1 MPTLYKV
8 VRSIVLIAI
17 ATIFLYFSYKP
28 TELKIYSDKFYEYI
42 DNVTFVKQLRD
53 INFFPVSERELSSI
67 NSRSIYVNYPQKSV
81 RVTLSDIGISIDSRK
96 NQVLDRKKFESFK
109 DKLDKEFQYLKNAPN
124 INLETN
130 EFYALGG
137 SSNITLDEKDF
148 LSKINYQTLTAMAEP
163 RIYPKFL
170 EVFIETENQKANLE
184 LKNQILGT
192 PLTIKAGRME
202 IGVTQTTLDSFIEKI
217 SIDRKEI
224 LKINTSKI
232 ENYLI
237 REDKARKF
245 PTEINFKAAGTKLA
259 NYLLFRLTEEN
270 SSKTFILPI
279 NGSFSFST
287 SLHPKY
293 IEVNKSQQRAYLFEN
308 GELKKTLL
316 ISTGVTWETPSG
328 NYKILNKVP
337 MTISYSNNWY
347 MPWYLPI
354 GTINGPYYFGFHE
367 VPYHMDYNGMIY
379 SRDPETIGSPATG
392 GCIQVL
398 KGQAKELF
406 DWAEVGMPVYIT
418 E

>member
-17 ATIFLYFSYKP
+17 AIVFLYFSYKP
-28 TELKIYSDKFYEYI
+28 AELQIYSDQFYEYI

-81 RVTLSDIGISIDSRK
+81 RVSLSDIGISIDSRK
-96 NQVLDRKKFESFK
+96 NQVLDRKKFESFN

-148 LSKINYQTLTAMAEP
+148 LSKISYQTLTAMAEP

-237 REDKARKF
+237 REDVARKF

-337 MTISYSNNWY
+337 MTISYTNNWY

-406 DWAEVGMPVYIT
+406 DWSEVGMPVYIT

>member
-1 MPTLYKV
+1 MSSIYKV

-17 ATIFLYFSYKP
+17 AIVFLYFSYSP
-28 TELKIYSDKFYEYI
+28 SELQKYTDQFNEYI
-42 DNVTFVKQLRD
+42 DNIALVKQLRE
-53 INFFPVSERELSSI
+53 INLFPVSERELNSI

-81 RVTLSDIGISIDSRK
+81 RVSLSDIGVSIDNRK

-148 LSKINYQTLTAMAEP
+148 LTKINYQTLTAVAEP
-163 RIYPKFL
+163 RVYPKFL
-170 EVFIETENQKANLE
+170 EVFIETENQKANLQ
-184 LKNQILGT
+184 LKNQIIST

-202 IGVTQTTLDSFIEKI
+202 VKVSQATLDSFIEKI
-217 SIDRKEI
+217 SADRKEV

-237 REDKARKF
+237 REDGARKF
-245 PTEINFKAAGTKLA
+245 PTEINFKAAGTKLS

-316 ISTGVTWETPSG
+316 ISTGVTWETPLGSF
-328 NYKILNKVP
+328 KILNKVP
-337 MTISYSNNWY
+337 MTISYTNNWY

-367 VPYHMDYNGMIY
+367 VPYHMDYNGVIY

>member
-17 ATIFLYFSYKP
+17 AIVFLYFSYKP
-28 TELKIYSDKFYEYI
+28 TELQIYSDKFYEYI
-42 DNVTFVKQLRD
+42 DNLTFVKQLRE
-53 INFFPVSERELSSI
+53 INLFPVSERELNSI
-67 NSRSIYVNYPQKSV
+67 NSRNIYVNYPQKSV
-81 RVTLSDIGISIDSRK
+81 KVSLSDIGISIDSRK

-170 EVFIETENQKANLE
+170 EVFIETENQKANLQ

-202 IGVTQTTLDSFIEKI
+202 IGVSQTTLDSFIEKT
-217 SIDRKEI
+217 SIDRKEV

-237 REDKARKF
+237 REDEARKF

-293 IEVNKSQQRAYLFEN
+293 IEVNKSQQRAYLF
-308 GELKKTLL
+308 
-316 ISTGVTWETPSG
+316 
-328 NYKILNKVP
+328 
-337 MTISYSNNWY
+337 
-347 MPWYLPI
+347 
-354 GTINGPYYFGFHE
+354 
-367 VPYHMDYNGMIY
+367 
-379 SRDPETIGSPATG
+379 
-392 GCIQVL
+392 
-398 KGQAKELF
+398 
-406 DWAEVGMPVYIT
+406 
-418 E
+418 

>member
-1 MPTLYKV
+1 MSSIYKV

-17 ATIFLYFSYKP
+17 AIVFLYFSYSP
-28 TELKIYSDKFYEYI
+28 SELQKYTDQFNEYI
-42 DNVTFVKQLRD
+42 DNIALVKQLRE
-53 INFFPVSERELSSI
+53 INLFPVSERELNSI

-81 RVTLSDIGISIDSRK
+81 RVSLSDIGVSIDNRK

-148 LSKINYQTLTAMAEP
+148 LTKINYQTLTAMAEP
-163 RIYPKFL
+163 RVYPKFL
-170 EVFIETENQKANLE
+170 EVFIETENQKANLV
-184 LKNQILGT
+184 LKNQIIST
-192 PLTIKAGRME
+192 PLIIKAGRME
-202 IGVTQTTLDSFIEKI
+202 VKVSQATLDSFIEKI
-217 SIDRKEI
+217 SIDRKEV

-237 REDKARKF
+237 REDEARKF
-245 PTEINFKAAGTKLA
+245 PTEINFKAAGTKLS

-316 ISTGVTWETPSG
+316 ISTGVTWETPLGSF
-328 NYKILNKVP
+328 KVLNKVP
-337 MTISYSNNWY
+337 MTISYTNNWY

-367 VPYHMDYNGMIY
+367 VPYHLDYNGVIY